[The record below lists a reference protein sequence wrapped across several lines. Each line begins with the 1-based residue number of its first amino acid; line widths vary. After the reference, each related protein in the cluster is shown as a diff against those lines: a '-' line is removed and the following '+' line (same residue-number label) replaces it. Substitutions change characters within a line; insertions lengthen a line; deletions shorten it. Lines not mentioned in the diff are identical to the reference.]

1 MKNNAIK
8 AACRRGFTLI
18 ELMIVIVILGVL
30 MGTIL
35 PRLTGAQSSAR
46 DTGRKADLHSIAQAL
61 ETYYDYNSEY
71 PGIAGEVVC
80 LDGVDDNPTTDTTN
94 EDIGEF
100 LKGGVPT
107 PPSSEQ
113 VTVIGGETCTGSYA
127 YAPLKSKGLANN
139 GYIIATDVE
148 VYQNANYSIASALDI
163 SDTTEA
169 KDIVLVDGTGLK
181 SVDTANATH
190 TIFVITR

>member
-1 MKNNAIK
+1 MNNNAIK

-46 DTGRKADLHSIAQAL
+46 DTGRMADLHSIAQAL

-71 PGIAGEVVC
+71 PGISGGAECFEAGGTAN
-80 LDGVDDNPTTDTTN
+80 DA
-94 EDIGEF
+94 IAEF

-107 PPSSEQ
+107 PPSSKQ
-113 VTVIGGETCTGSYA
+113 LTTIDATACTGSYL

-139 GYIIATDVE
+139 GYLLATDVE
-148 VYQNANYSIASALDI
+148 VYQNANYSIKTALAIETTTTPDDI
-163 SDTTEA
+163 TLVEGTTLGGDDEL
-169 KDIVLVDGTGLK
+169 D
-181 SVDTANATH
+181 ATD
-190 TIFVITR
+190 TIFIITR

>member
-1 MKNNAIK
+1 MNNNAIK
-8 AACRRGFTLI
+8 TACRRGFTLI

-71 PGIAGEVVC
+71 PGTEGAAECLEAGNAAHDAIE
-80 LDGVDDNPTTDTTN
+80 
-94 EDIGEF
+94 EF

-113 VTVIGGETCTGSYA
+113 ITTIDSVPCTGSYL
-127 YAPLKSKGLANN
+127 YAPLKSKGLSNN
-139 GYIIATDVE
+139 GYLLATDVE
-148 VYQNANYSIASALDI
+148 VYQNANYSIASALSIDN
-163 SDTTEA
+163 TTTFES
-169 KDIVLVDGTGLK
+169 ITLVDGTGLK
-181 SVDTANATH
+181 SVDTNNATH
-190 TIFVITR
+190 TIFIITR